1 MASVKTQTYEQKREI
16 LPPGIAFPSHSSFYP
31 VQERLV
37 KWVSRF
43 PRYEDPFLFRE
54 LLLFYLLAGEKYLDY
69 HSPSSLSRL
78 IKAIYFM
85 QKKLMQSST
94 LLTIRHLEIRWT
106 PVRLTFPFSSK
117 LVLGCLVG
125 FNLMERYEVFD
136 EESVALILQKH
147 FPNFQLVEGSSYA
160 HHSTSKDFKIF
171 YFEVEKSEGSSF
183 TLKEQL
189 FLRKNLEQK
198 LKNGIQRLAPKI
210 FMKRNEEEVYKNILI
225 LSEQILNVDDS
236 PQAIINLDQ
245 QTLDEI
251 VFLVTLVYVAPSS
264 FSLKEPF
271 ADGYFVSERLFT
283 LRFLENRPIEAL
295 IFRVH
300 LNRHAPFL
308 RSDGSLNFY
317 SARRRVVEC
326 LMKAI
331 GEFRDYNG
339 GILLKQQELMQSF
352 KEDYPHIAATD
363 AELLETFFYSIIP
376 LEKQILLQSKTISK
390 LFALFL
396 SHSVIKESSPP
407 SSQNYLLK
415 IVHEEELTLVAL
427 ATSHASLKELLLQFV
442 KGDLL
447 RKHDLTYNLIEQN
460 DHVYFQCAF
469 ITSPVNQSFLQ
480 TLQDLLAS
488 CEKKIQN
495 PQTLRISF
503 EYSLLSL
510 DPRKGGDAISQI
522 ISGLLFEG
530 LTWFD
535 GFGKVRNGIAE
546 EIKHSNDYKEYTF
559 HLRPSLWSDG
569 SPLTAYDFE
578 YAWKKILSP
587 DFKTSFAYL
596 FYPIE
601 GAKEAKEGQLSIEEV
616 GITALDERTLRVN
629 LKNPTPY
636 FLELTSHPIYSPI
649 HRIID
654 QRHPQW
660 PYQSGINY
668 PCNGPFILTINNTG
682 QRYKMAKN
690 PLYWD
695 AQNIALDQV
704 IFNQMTPHQAF
715 DAFKKGEIDWLGH
728 PLGSWHSFYEA
739 DKNSR
744 IISISNGSVCWFVF
758 NTAEGPFRSKK
769 LRQAIAFAIQRS
781 DLLMNAPL
789 PITPAY
795 SPLPTLHSS
804 FTSPRFPQNIELARQ
819 LWREGWEELG
829 YKLDQIPPLTLLFH
843 HKGVREHIAS
853 RLSKQLKDVFGLTCE
868 LRPQPWDLHFE
879 KIAQGHFEMGLIQ
892 WVTWV
897 DDPIYTLNAFRFAA
911 EDTNFAKWE
920 NPDFQELLNQCDQ
933 ETNPAKRMAYFAAA
947 EDLLC
952 QEIPIIPL
960 FYQPFQAL
968 MKNSLHVSYNIS
980 RATFNFARCFYNK
993 KEISYDN
1000 KCESNN

>member
-1 MASVKTQTYEQKREI
+1 MASIKLETYEQKRDI
-16 LPPGIAFPSHSSFYP
+16 LPPGIAFPSHSTFYP
-31 VQERLV
+31 VQEKLV

-85 QKKLMQSST
+85 QKKLLQSFT
-94 LLTIRHLEIRWT
+94 FLNIRHLEIRWT

-125 FNLMERYEVFD
+125 FNLMEKYEVFD
-136 EESVALILQKH
+136 DESVALILQKH
-147 FPNFQLVEGSSYA
+147 FPQFQLVEGSSYA
-160 HHSTSKDFKIF
+160 HHSHSKDFKIC
-171 YFEVEKSEGSSF
+171 YFEIEKSDGSSF
-183 TLKEQL
+183 SLKEQL
-189 FLRKNLEQK
+189 YLRKNLEQK

-225 LSEQILNVDDS
+225 LSEQILNLDDL
-236 PQAIINLDQ
+236 PQAMIHLDQ

-251 VFLVTLVYVAPSS
+251 VFLVTLVYVAPASP
-264 FSLKEPF
+264 FSLKDSFP
-271 ADGYFVSERLFT
+271 DGYFVSERQFA
-283 LRFLENRPIEAL
+283 LRCLENRPIEAL
-295 IFRVH
+295 IFRIH
-300 LNRHAPFL
+300 LNRHPSFL

-317 SARRRVVEC
+317 SARRHAADC
-326 LMKAI
+326 LKTTI

-339 GILLKQQELMQSF
+339 GILLKQQELLQSF
-352 KEDYPHIAATD
+352 KEDYPHIATTD
-363 AELLETFFYSIIP
+363 VELLETFFYAITP

-396 SHSVIKESSPP
+396 SHTAIKETP
-407 SSQNYLLK
+407 STSNYLLK
-415 IVHEEELTLVAL
+415 IMHEEELTLLAL
-427 ATSHASLKELLLQFV
+427 SSCHATLKEALLQFV

-447 RKHDLTYNLIEQN
+447 KKYDLTYNIIEQN
-460 DHVYFQCAF
+460 DHLYFHCAF
-469 ITSPVNQSFLQ
+469 TPSPANQPFLQ
-480 TLQDLLAS
+480 TFQELLAS
-488 CEKKIQN
+488 CEKRIQT

-522 ISGLLFEG
+522 MSGLLFEG

-535 GFGKVRNGIAE
+535 GFGKIRNGIAE
-546 EIKHSNDYKEYTF
+546 DIQHTSDYKEYTF
-559 HLRPSLWSDG
+559 HLRPSVWNDG

-578 YAWKKILSP
+578 YTWKKILSP

-596 FYPIE
+596 FYPIK
-601 GAKEAKEGQLSIEEV
+601 GAQEAKEGRLSIEELGV
-616 GITALDERTLRVN
+616 AALDEKTLRVT

-636 FLELTSHPIYSPI
+636 FLELTSHPIYSPV

-654 QRHPQW
+654 QRYPQW
-660 PYQSGINY
+660 PYQSGIHY
-668 PCNGPFILTINNTG
+668 PCNGPFVLKINTPG
-682 QRYKMAKN
+682 QRYKMEKN

-695 AQNIALDQV
+695 AHNIALDQV
-704 IFNQMTPHQAF
+704 MFNQMTPHQAF

-739 DKNSR
+739 DKNTR
-744 IISISNGSVCWFVF
+744 IISISNGSICWFVF
-758 NTAEGPFRSKK
+758 NTTQGPFRSKK
-769 LRQAIAFAIQRS
+769 LRQAIAYALQRS
-781 DLLMNAPL
+781 DLTMNAPL

-804 FTSPRFPQNIELARQ
+804 STLPRFPRNLELARQ
-819 LWREGWEELG
+819 LWKEGWEELG
-829 YKLDQIPPLTLLFH
+829 FELKQIPPLTLFYH
-843 HKGVREHIAS
+843 HKGVREHIAD
-853 RLSKQLKDVFGLTCE
+853 RLRQQLKESFGLNCE

-879 KIAQGHFEMGLIQ
+879 KMAQGHFQMGLIQ

-897 DDPIYTLNAFRFAA
+897 DDPIYTLNAFRFAS
-911 EDTNFAKWE
+911 EDTNFPKWE
-920 NPDFQELLNQCDQ
+920 HPDFQQLLHQCDQ

-952 QEIPIIPL
+952 QEAPIIPL

-968 MKNSLHVSYNIS
+968 MKNSLHVSYNIA
-980 RATFNFARCFYNK
+980 RATFNFARCFYDR
-993 KEISYDN
+993 KEILYDN
-1000 KCESNN
+1000 KCQSSI